1 MKVRVASKE
10 TTIKIGESGLTG
22 KALVL
27 EEDQMGYSCFDVVL
41 EPGSNLDIKSAFGK
55 NINHIYYCIYGE
67 IVFKCSEGTTET
79 LKTDHLI
86 ALTGKMEANIN
97 VVEKTRLFITYVKE
111 RPGESQPQKAFYY
124 TMDQILG
131 SERDV
136 DWFHGRSRRY
146 LRQAE
151 GFNISL
157 HNTSCYAGKNAT

>member
-10 TTIKIGESGLTG
+10 TAIKIGKSGLTG

-27 EEDQMGYSCFDVVL
+27 DEDQMGYLCYDVVL
-41 EPGSNLDIKSAFGK
+41 EAGSNFDIKSAFGN
-55 NINHIYYCIYGE
+55 NINHVYYCIYGE

-97 VVEKTRLFITYVKE
+97 AVEKTRIFVTYVKE
-111 RPGESQPQKAFYY
+111 SPEGSQPQKAFYY
-124 TMDQILG
+124 TLNQIVG
-131 SERDV
+131 TERDI

-157 HNTSCYAGKNAT
+157 HNTTCHAGKNVT